1 MCVGNRFIST
11 ELLHSMKVQLFG
23 FVFFELLM
31 FFNITSDV
39 LIKDISFTGQSM
51 SNKIYFN
58 RVTLLLISCNVTL
71 SLYAVFKVHDPV
83 PAPA

>member
-39 LIKDISFTGQSM
+39 LIKDILLIKPLRF
-51 SNKIYFN
+51 NKIYFN

-83 PAPA
+83 SAPA

>member
-39 LIKDISFTGQSM
+39 LIKDISFTGQCPIKS
-51 SNKIYFN
+51 I
-58 RVTLLLISCNVTL
+58 LIVLHYCL
-71 SLYAVFKVHDPV
+71 SVVM
-83 PAPA
+83 